1 MDKVSYRLKKTKQKK
16 KKKMERV
23 ELHQDVE
30 KCKEKVKK

>member
-16 KKKMERV
+16 KKMERV
-23 ELHQDVE
+23 ELHQEVE